1 MKRQKF
7 LFVLFV
13 FSISSSLPAQG
24 MTVSGILDSSVS
36 MQTGAGDAPDFS
48 MGFEE
53 YANIRF
59 QSKIR
64 DKAAVYGAVNLIAAS
79 GNYTANANTMAGLG
93 IGSSLNSTS
102 YVYGENYIA
111 GIELERL
118 YFRLLGETV
127 NFDGGLMRLPFG
139 YGQVWGSSDFLN
151 TRNPLKP
158 DARPRAILGTA
169 FFWYPT
175 EETKLNVFYS
185 APREPLSQNGEGSF
199 LGLSFDKHWN
209 KASIQTLYCF
219 ETPKKDSDY
228 GIHRVGLSIKADLE
242 VGFVIDA
249 LYTYNHEEETRLDG
263 LSFSGGA
270 DYSFFDGKLILLAEY
285 LYNGKT
291 SSTAFNPEKN
301 LLGFSNTHYL
311 YTSLTLRFTD
321 YTNISAALISSLD
334 DISFTQVVTF
344 NNDLFQGAVLTIS
357 AQVPIDRDLFSGDG
371 NRGELGPMP
380 PGSSIGRYFDCTA
393 KIRLRF

>member
-1 MKRQKF
+1 MKRQKY

-24 MTVSGILDSSVS
+24 LTVSGILDSSVS
-36 MQTGAGDAPDFS
+36 MQAGAGDAPDFS

-59 QSKIR
+59 QSKIK

-79 GNYTANANTMAGLG
+79 GNYAANAKTMAGLG
-93 IGSSLNSTS
+93 IGSPLNSTS

-169 FFWYPT
+169 FFWYPM

-185 APREPLSQNGEGSF
+185 APRDPYSQEGDGSF

-228 GIHRVGLSIKADLE
+228 GIHRVGLSIKADLV

-249 LYTYNHEEETRLDG
+249 LYTYDHEVETRLDG

-291 SSTAFNPEKN
+291 SSTSFNLEKN
-301 LLGFSNTHYL
+301 LLGLSNTHYL

-321 YTNISAALISSLD
+321 YTNISAALISGLD
-334 DISFTQVVTF
+334 DISFTQVVIF
-344 NNDLFQGAVLTIS
+344 NHDLFQGAVLTIT
-357 AQVPIDRDLFSGDG
+357 AQVPLDRDLFLGDG
-371 NRGELGPMP
+371 NRGEFGPIP
-380 PGSSIGRYFDCTA
+380 PGLSAGRYFDCTA